1 MNTITEDKIKEIV
14 GGLNSLGN
22 DPLTRLFEKMDAQQH
37 YITEYLFEVEGDYLN
52 EDERDLLISFTTLGW
67 HIINETLKIER
78 EINDDELS
86 ARLDYNADLLH
97 EIENEMKDFD
107 EALSNIFNEDN
118 DEPFLMLFL
127 MGLVIDRPPE
137 YGGTIREEMVPVII
151 MHIKTVMDC
160 LLASI
165 VH

>member
-1 MNTITEDKIKEIV
+1 MNTITEEKIKEIV

-22 DPLTRLFEKMDAQQH
+22 DPLTQLFEKMDAQQH
-37 YITEYLFEVEGDYLN
+37 YITDYLFEVEGDYLN

-78 EINDDELS
+78 EISDDELS
-86 ARLDYNADLLH
+86 ARLDYNADRLN
-97 EIENEMKDFD
+97 EIEKEMENFD
-107 EALSNIFNEDN
+107 EALSSMLN
-118 DEPFLMLFL
+118 DESEEPFLILFL

-137 YGGTIREEMVPVII
+137 YGGTIRDEAVPVII

-160 LLASI
+160 LITSS